1 MPVTTLVPIPDG
13 INAKVA
19 AARQQTMLSLLG
31 NPRAQYGSECLNP
44 TSERIAALIVV
55 QTLDRLKVRGLRPA
69 VESLAKVLA
78 DIHDEEP
85 DVYGVLG
92 HQGMLCARLVRG
104 SATAISNHSW
114 GTAIDLTLDG
124 VLDRR
129 GDGLVQ
135 EGLTRIAPIFN
146 RHGWFWGAGFR
157 TEDAM
162 HFECSDGLIRQWA
175 EDGLLGAPRAAPVG
189 DALLTLGDRGPDVAR
204 MQAALNAKGA
214 RLLVDGDLGRNT
226 QAAVMAFQ
234 AAHGLTPDGVV
245 GPRTMAALFG

>member
-1 MPVTTLVPIPDG
+1 MPVTTLVPIPAG
-13 INAKVA
+13 INADVT

-31 NPRAQYGSECLNP
+31 NPRAQYTSECQNP
-44 TSERIAALIVV
+44 TNERIASLTVV
-55 QTLDRLKVRGLRPA
+55 ETLDRLKVRGLRPA
-69 VESLAKVLA
+69 VDSLAKVLA
-78 DIHDEEP
+78 DVRDGVP
-85 DVYGVLG
+85 DVYAVLG

-104 SATAISNHSW
+104 SATSISNHSW

-135 EGLTRIAPIFN
+135 EGLTRIVPIFN

-175 EDGLLGAPRAAPVG
+175 EEGLLGAAPAVPVG
-189 DALLTLGDRGPDVAR
+189 VALLSLGDRGPDVAHV
-204 MQAALNAKGA
+204 QAALNAKGA
-214 RLLVDGDLGRNT
+214 RLLVDGDFGRNT

-234 AAHGLTPDGVV
+234 GAHGLTPDGVV
-245 GPRTMAALFG
+245 GPKTLAALCE